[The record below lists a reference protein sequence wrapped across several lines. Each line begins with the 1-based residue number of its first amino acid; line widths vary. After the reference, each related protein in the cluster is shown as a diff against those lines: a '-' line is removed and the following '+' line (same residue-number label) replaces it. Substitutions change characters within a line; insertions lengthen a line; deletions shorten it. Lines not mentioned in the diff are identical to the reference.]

1 VSRFELGPSVLLV
14 PEHAGREVETA
25 TMTGDTRPGFETAAV
40 VASGGGQALL
50 EVAHH
55 RWDEGGK
62 VVTLSRGESPPAYDR
77 LLHGARLGV
86 QDRGDGTDMVEAGIL
101 AWDKTKGAQGWGN
114 PKQSSLEHLDSLI
127 GGSAAALL
135 VGAGAYDIGTRAAVF
150 GDTSKR
156 RNWLCVLC
164 PAGDPVVPLMTYA
177 LTRILPILRAGEAS

>member
-1 VSRFELGPSVLLV
+1 VSRVELGQAVLLV
-14 PEHAGREVETA
+14 PDHAGRQIETT
-25 TMTGDTRPGFETAAV
+25 TMTGDPRRGVETAAV
-40 VASGGGQALL
+40 VASADGQTLL

-55 RWDEGGK
+55 RWEEGGK
-62 VVTLSRGESPPAYDR
+62 VVALNRGESPPAYDR

-86 QDRGDGTDMVEAGIL
+86 QARGDGTDMVEAGLL

-114 PKQSSLEHLDSLI
+114 PKQALLEHLDRLI
-127 GGSAAALL
+127 GGSAAAVL

-177 LTRILPILRAGEAS
+177 LTRVLPILRAGEAS